1 MQEIADEMG
10 ILKGSVYH
18 YVKTKE
24 DLLWMVVEPVLTGLV
39 ERARDIL
46 TGSAPIDERLTEA
59 MISHATSFEDN
70 YPQMFVMTRENGETL
85 SPARREEIDALRRE
99 YFHLWR
105 SSIVEGQERG
115 EIRSDVEPSLIVH
128 CIFGMLNWMFRWFH
142 LGGSSS
148 AREVAEKYARIA
160 IDGLRPGQG
169 SGASASNGQAS
180 EG

>member
-39 ERARDIL
+39 ERAREIL
-46 TGSAPIDERLTEA
+46 TASAPLDDRLTEA

-85 SPARREEIDALRRE
+85 SPLRREEIDALRRE

-105 SSIVEGQERG
+105 GAIVEGQEKG
-115 EIRSDVEPSLIVH
+115 DIRSDVEPSLIVH
-128 CIFGMLNWMFRWFH
+128 CIFGMLNWMFRWFR
-142 LGGSSS
+142 LDGSAS

-160 IDGLRPGQG
+160 IDGLRPVTGNNANAEKG
-169 SGASASNGQAS
+169 RG
-180 EG
+180 